1 MKKGINLLKTQK
13 RFIHLENF
21 FSKIKGGTI
30 LIFFI
35 FLTTYLV
42 FYYLLFLQKQKID
55 GLVSQKKVL
64 LDFFLQNKEVEA
76 KFVYFRNK
84 QKQIS
89 NILKEDVNFF
99 PYYNLLK
106 ESLKQ
111 VNVEAQLDSVVI
123 DKSKSVSFSLSFN
136 NYSGLL
142 SFLKFAESDDFL
154 ENFNQLSLINFSRD
168 DKQTQRNDYKLN
180 FSGKFINLNEN

>member
-13 RFIHLENF
+13 RLIHLEIF
-21 FSKIKGGTI
+21 FNKIKGGTI
-30 LIFFI
+30 VIFFI
-35 FLTTYLV
+35 FLATYLV
-42 FYYLLFLQKQKID
+42 FYYFLFLQKQKIA
-55 GLVSQKKVL
+55 GLVSEKKVM
-64 LDFFLQNKEVEA
+64 LDYFLQNKEVEA
-76 KFVYFRNK
+76 KFIYFRNK
-84 QKQIS
+84 QKQIG
-89 NILKEDVNFF
+89 NILKQDVNFF

-123 DKSKSVSFSLSFN
+123 DKSKSVSFNLSFN

-142 SFLKFAESDDFL
+142 TFLKFAESDDFL
-154 ENFNQLSLINFSRD
+154 QNFNQLSLMNFNRD
-168 DKQTQRNDYKLN
+168 DKQTKKNEYRLN

>member
-13 RFIHLENF
+13 RFIHLENVF
-21 FSKIKGGTI
+21 RTVKSGTI
-30 LIFFI
+30 VIFFV
-35 FLTTYLV
+35 FLATYLV
-42 FYYLLFLQKQKID
+42 FYYLLSRQKQKIN
-55 GLVSQKKVL
+55 GLISQKKEL
-64 LDFFLQNKEVEA
+64 LDFFIQNKEVEA
-76 KFVYFRNK
+76 KFVYFKNK
-84 QKQIS
+84 QNEIS

-111 VNVEAQLDSVVI
+111 VNVEAQLESVLI

-142 SFLKFAESDDFL
+142 TFLKFAESDDFL
-154 ENFNQLSLINFSRD
+154 QNFNQLSLINFSRD
-168 DKQTQRNDYKLN
+168 DSRAKNSEYKLN